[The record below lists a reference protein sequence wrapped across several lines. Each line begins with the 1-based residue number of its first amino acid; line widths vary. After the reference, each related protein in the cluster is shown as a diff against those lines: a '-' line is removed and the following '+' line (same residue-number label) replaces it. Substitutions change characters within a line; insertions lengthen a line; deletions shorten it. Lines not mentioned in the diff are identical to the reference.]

1 MDFSQ
6 LISIIIPV
14 YNSNIHL
21 RRCLDSVLRQSY
33 ENIEIILIDDGS
45 TDTSPQ
51 ICDEYSHKYDNIKVF
66 HIPNGGASLARKY
79 GIDMAEGDYL
89 AFVDSDDYIAPD
101 YISAMYDALTRYG
114 TKVSCCGVRIVYANE
129 NFEFNKSLSSVILE
143 KDELMTRFFN
153 YEFWGLYGALYYRSV
168 FETIFSPKATLSED
182 YLIKTQ
188 IFLKERRIA
197 LVESPL
203 YVYEKHEGSLSNT
216 KLSSRAF
223 EEYENVKAVYD
234 IIKKEEPKF
243 EPLAQKNVVETCIKL
258 LLMGE
263 EGQRKQFKNEYSL
276 IIHFLRQ
283 EMFSILKNSSVRPK
297 QRIIALLLSFSTS
310 SAHFFNLIL
319 RARNKC

>member
-1 MDFSQ
+1 MSHH

-21 RRCLDSVLRQSY
+21 RRCLDSVLSQSY

-79 GIDMAEGDYL
+79 GMEMAEGDYL
-89 AFVDSDDYIAPD
+89 AFVDSDDYIAPN
-101 YISAMYDALTRYG
+101 YISAMYDALKRYD
-114 TKVSCCGVRIVYANE
+114 TKVSCCGVRIVYSNE
-129 NFEFNKSLSSVILE
+129 SIKFDKTFSSVILE

-153 YEFWGLYGALYYRSV
+153 YEFWGLPGALYHRSV
-168 FETIFSPKATLSED
+168 FEDIVFPQATLSED

-188 IFLKERRIA
+188 MFLKERRIA

-243 EPLAQKNVVETCIKL
+243 GMLAQKNVVETCIKL
-258 LLMGE
+258 MLMGCRAE
-263 EGQRKQFKNEYSL
+263 KEQYSL
-276 IIHFLRQ
+276 QYSTIKAFLKEHIKEILQNGNILIKQRMIALALVYFTQ
-283 EMFSILKNSSVRPK
+283 SVMLFRILK
-297 QRIIALLLSFSTS
+297 
-310 SAHFFNLIL
+310 
-319 RARNKC
+319 

>member
-1 MDFSQ
+1 MNHH
-6 LISIIIPV
+6 LTSIIIPV

-21 RRCLDSVLRQSY
+21 RRCLDSVLSQSY

-51 ICDEYSHKYDNIKVF
+51 ICDEYSHKYDNIKVY
-66 HIPNGGASLARKY
+66 HISNGGASLARKY
-79 GIDMAEGDYL
+79 GMEMAEGDYL
-89 AFVDSDDYIAPD
+89 AFVDSDDYIAPN
-101 YISAMYDALTRYG
+101 YISAMYDALARYD
-114 TKVSCCGVRIVYANE
+114 TKISCCGVRVVYSNE
-129 NFEFNKSLSSVILE
+129 SIEFDKTFSSMILE

-153 YEFWGLYGALYYRSV
+153 YEFWGLPGALYHRSV
-168 FETIFSPKATLSED
+168 FEDIVFPQATLSED

-188 IFLKERRIA
+188 MFLKERRIA

-243 EPLAQKNVVETCIKL
+243 ELFAQKNVVETCIKL